1 MDYCIGIDLG
11 GTKIEIIALT
21 PSSDVLFRY
30 RVPTPQGNY
39 QATLDAICSLIER
52 AESNIKHP
60 TRSIGIGIPGAIS
73 RETGLIKNANSTCLI
88 GHSLDKDLSDRL
100 QRPIKIANDADCF
113 ALSEAVDGSGKDY
126 NSVFGVI
133 LGTGVG
139 GGIVINKQLLSG
151 PNSICGEWGHN
162 SLPRINELDG
172 VGRDCYCGKQDCIET
187 FLSGPGF
194 TTHYNDSTFSQL
206 DTESIWELAK
216 TGDKSAIEH
225 CELYIE
231 QLAKA
236 LSSVIN
242 ILDPEV
248 IVLGGGLSNQS
259 DIYQKLPERLA
270 QYVFSDSMNTPI
282 LKARFGDSSGVRGA
296 AWL

>member
-1 MDYCIGIDLG
+1 MDYSIGIDLG

-21 PSSDVLFRY
+21 PSSDILFRY
-30 RVPTPQGNY
+30 RVPTPKGNY
-39 QATLDAICSLIER
+39 QQTLDALCSLIER
-52 AESNIKHP
+52 TESTIQHP
-60 TRSIGIGIPGAIS
+60 ARSIGIGIPGAIS
-73 RETGLIKNANSTCLI
+73 KETGLIKNANSTFLI
-88 GHSLDKDLSDRL
+88 GHPLDKDLIERL
-100 QRPIKIANDADCF
+100 RRPIKIANDADCF

-126 NSVFGVI
+126 KSVFGVI

-139 GGIVINKQLLSG
+139 GGIVINKQLLNG

-162 SLPRINELDG
+162 PLPRLTEPDEN
-172 VGRDCYCGKQDCIET
+172 GRDCYCGKQDCIET

-194 TTHYNDSTFSQL
+194 TNHYNDSTFSQL

-216 TGDKSAIEH
+216 TGDKSAIKH
-225 CELYIE
+225 CDLYIE

-242 ILDPEV
+242 ILDPDV

-259 DIYQKLPERLA
+259 VIYKKLPERLV
-270 QYVFSDSMNTPI
+270 QYVFSDSLNTPI
-282 LKARFGDSSGVRGA
+282 LKAQFGDSSGVRGA

>member
-21 PSSDVLFRY
+21 PASDVLFRY
-30 RVPTPQGNY
+30 RVPTPQGDY
-39 QATLDAICSLIER
+39 QATLNAILSLIELT
-52 AESNIKHP
+52 ESNIKHP
-60 TRSIGIGIPGAIS
+60 ASSTGIGIPGAIS
-73 RETGLIKNANSTCLI
+73 QETGLIKNANSICLI
-88 GHSLDKDLSDRL
+88 GNPLDEDLSKRL

-113 ALSEAVDGSGKDY
+113 TLSEAVDGSGKDY

-139 GGIVINKQLLSG
+139 GGIAINRQLLNG

-162 SLPRINELDG
+162 PLPRLDKSDG
-172 VGRDCYCGKQDCIET
+172 IGRDCYCGKQDCIET

-194 TTHYNDSTFSQL
+194 TNHYNQSTISQL

-216 TGDKSAIEH
+216 AGDRFAREH
-225 CELYIE
+225 CDLYIK

-259 DIYQKLPERLA
+259 DLYKKLPDRLEN
-270 QYVFSDSMNTPI
+270 YVFSDSVKTPI
-282 LKARFGDSSGVRGA
+282 LKAQYGDSSGVRGA
-296 AWL
+296 ARL